1 MSSCFPMILPLKNH
15 IFDGGSSTNP
25 RLPARI
31 LRDATRLMRR
41 HIGAT
46 KSIQQGGFAM
56 VDVTQPEQSRD
67 DTLW

>member
-1 MSSCFPMILPLKNH
+1 MVDHRKSPLPLR
-15 IFDGGSSTNP
+15 S
-25 RLPARI
+25 RI

-67 DTLW
+67 DTRLMWGWVKTLYPWWTPK

>member
-1 MSSCFPMILPLKNH
+1 MVDHRKSPLPLR
-15 IFDGGSSTNP
+15 S
-25 RLPARI
+25 RI

-67 DTLW
+67 DTRLMWGWVKTLYPW